1 MKANKLKEIGFVVSR
16 TGRKQT
22 AFDLLR
28 AKEFSVNDLK
38 KIYPGIST
46 TDKKLL
52 NQIKTDAL
60 YSGYL
65 KRQESDIKS
74 FKKDEK
80 LKIPK
85 NTNFEEIGGL
95 SNEAIEKLTK
105 IKPETISQASRISGI
120 TPVAIVSILRHLKRL
135 VA

>member
-1 MKANKLKEIGFVVSR
+1 MTVPR
-16 TGRKQT
+16 DGRKQT
-22 AFDLLR
+22 AFDLLK
-28 AKEFSVNDLK
+28 AKEFSLNDLE
-38 KIYPGIST
+38 KIYPETSKI
-46 TDKKLL
+46 DKKLL
-52 NQIKTDAL
+52 NQIKIDAL

-65 KRQESDIKS
+65 KRQENDINS

-85 NTNFEEIGGL
+85 NINFEEIGGL

-105 IKPETISQASRISGI
+105 TKPETISQASRISGI

-135 VA
+135 AA